1 METLSLAVLQEATG
15 RGHRRCGK
23 PIGYTADEVYVVKT
37 YSFKVVIEPDEDAEG
52 DPAWHAYC
60 PALVSIGAA
69 TSGRTREEALKNIN
83 EVVRMI
89 VQESIEEGTQ
99 LPEGPA
105 DSVDVVEISQE
116 EPRIA
121 VTV

>member
-1 METLSLAVLQEATG
+1 VVL
-15 RGHRRCGK
+15 
-23 PIGYTADEVYVVKT
+23 
-37 YSFKVVIEPDEDAEG
+37 EPDEDAEG
-52 DPAWHAYC
+52 NPAWHAYC
-60 PALVSIGAA
+60 PALATIGAS
-69 TSGRTREEALKNIN
+69 TSGRTRDEALNNIN

-89 VQESIEEGTQ
+89 VQEFIEEGAS

-105 DSVDVVEISQE
+105 DSVDVTEISKE

>member
-1 METLSLAVLQEATG
+1 M
-15 RGHRRCGK
+15 
-23 PIGYTADEVYVVKT
+23 KT
-37 YSFKVVIEPDEDAEG
+37 YNFRVVIESDEDADG
-52 DPAWHAYC
+52 NAAWHAYC
-60 PALVSIGAA
+60 PALIKLGAA

-83 EVVRMI
+83 EVVRMV
-89 VQESIEEGTQ
+89 VQESIEEGTS

-105 DSVDVVEISQE
+105 DSVDVVEISKE